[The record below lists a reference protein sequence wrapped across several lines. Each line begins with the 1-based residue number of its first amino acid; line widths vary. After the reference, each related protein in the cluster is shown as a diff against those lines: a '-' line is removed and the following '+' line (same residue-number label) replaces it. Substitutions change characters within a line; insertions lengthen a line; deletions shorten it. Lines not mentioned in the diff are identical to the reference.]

1 MLRSGWNKPTRFVHP
16 TLYLWGGNGVRD
28 GEGGV
33 SRSWQGG
40 LRFFGGYLL
49 AQAMEQKRLERLN
62 L

>member
-16 TLYLWGGNGVRD
+16 TLYLHRRGSERVGLGEPPKGAWGGGWPP
-28 GEGGV
+28 
-33 SRSWQGG
+33 S
-40 LRFFGGYLL
+40 YLL